1 MAAKKKSTKKK
12 APRKKAPAKAA
23 AKKAPRKKAPAKKAP
38 SRKKA
43 PTKKAP
49 PKATAKPAPAAGST
63 LHGVQILGDAKKGG
77 TSKFAATAQLS
88 LGQIRVVKGLNPRT
102 DIGDIEHLSASI
114 AAEGLLSSLVVR
126 PSKVA
131 GKFDLIAGE
140 RRYRAMEKIGYKA
153 DIPVVIRTDLD
164 DDARARAVAIAENS
178 PDGRTDLNPIE
189 IGRVVVELAEQDWT
203 VSRIAKETGLHQQK
217 VRRSLTLMEQPKD
230 IQKRV
235 ESGAMSMVAGL
246 EYAKLDD
253 KTRKSV
259 SAALEDGQTASAADI
274 RRLRKEAD
282 TKAKIEGAAKPD
294 DPKKSGKDKPSKRVA
309 VAWRGSRE
317 KQELLQA
324 VCYDLVS
331 MKEEGTD
338 PADYDFIETRAVA
351 MTLFWDRGDLT
362 ELEVPGE
369 DATETKDKKALAVFW
384 KVIEQEAAKHEPE
397 DDDEDEAE
405 AA

>member
-1 MAAKKKSTKKK
+1 MAAKKKPTKKK

-43 PTKKAP
+43 PAK
-49 PKATAKPAPAAGST
+49 KATAKPVPTGDGAT
-63 LHGVQILGDAKKGG
+63 LNGVAILGDAKKGG
-77 TSKFAATAQLS
+77 TSRFAATAQLS
-88 LGQIRVVKGLNPRT
+88 LDQIRVVKGLNPRT
-102 DIGDIEHLSASI
+102 DVGDIEHLAESI
-114 AAEGLLSSLVVR
+114 KAEGLLSSLVVR
-126 PSKVA
+126 PSKVS

-140 RRYRAMEKIGYKA
+140 RRYRAMDAIDYKA
-153 DIPVVIRTDLD
+153 AIPVVIRTDLD

-203 VSRIAKETGLHQQK
+203 VGRIAKETGLHPQK

-235 ESGAMSMVAGL
+235 ETGAMSMVAGL

-253 KTRKSV
+253 KTRKQVAS
-259 SAALEDGQTASAADI
+259 ALEEGQTASAADI

-282 TKAKIEGAAKPD
+282 TQAKIEGAAKPD
-294 DPKKSGKDKPSKRVA
+294 DKKGKEKPSKRVA

-338 PADYDFIETRAVA
+338 AADYDFIETRAVA
-351 MTLFWDRGDLT
+351 MTLLWDRGDLT

-369 DATETKDKKALAVFW
+369 DTTETKEKKALAVFW
-384 KVIEQEAAKHEPE
+384 KVVESEAAKHEPE
-397 DDDEDEAE
+397 EDEDEEDEAE